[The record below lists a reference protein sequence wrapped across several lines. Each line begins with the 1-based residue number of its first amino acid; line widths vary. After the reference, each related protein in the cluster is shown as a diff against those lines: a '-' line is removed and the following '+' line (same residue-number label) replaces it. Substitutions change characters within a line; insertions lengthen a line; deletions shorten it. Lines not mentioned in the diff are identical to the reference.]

1 MKLTLIRK
9 YIKEEYT
16 IGELMYGNL
25 KLCDTLEPKDRGLD
39 CKMSL
44 EEIKSKKVSGSTA
57 IPTGTYRVSMD
68 IISPKFCNRNAYK
81 FCEGKLPRLNNVPG
95 FNGILIHIGNWKE
108 DTAGCILV
116 GRNVVKGG
124 ILYSTQTFHSLYLL
138 MAETKGEIWIEVKG

>member
-57 IPTGTYRVSMD
+57 IPRVHT
-68 IISPKFCNRNAYK
+68 
-81 FCEGKLPRLNNVPG
+81 E
-95 FNGILIHIGNWKE
+95 
-108 DTAGCILV
+108 
-116 GRNVVKGG
+116 
-124 ILYSTQTFHSLYLL
+124 
-138 MAETKGEIWIEVKG
+138 